1 MMLRRQR
8 RSEPAQSGKPREA
21 LSNGR
26 AAAAMLAAGIGS
38 LVFGFLTI
46 LVQVSPAVRNAL
58 QFYQPAGQIT
68 GLTTLS
74 VAAWLISWY
83 ILFRLW
89 KEQQVPF
96 SWVFAVTLLL
106 IVLGL
111 VGTFPPFYG
120 LFG

>member
-1 MMLRRQR
+1 MMVRRQR
-8 RSEPAQSGKPREA
+8 RSEPAQKGKPREA

-26 AAAAMLAAGIGS
+26 AAAMLAAGIGS
-38 LVFGFLTI
+38 LVFGLLTI

-83 ILFRLW
+83 ILFRLL
-89 KEQQVPF
+89 KERQGAFFLGV
-96 SWVFAVTLLL
+96 SVTLLL
-106 IVLGL
+106 VFSLL
-111 VGTFPPFYG
+111 AWT
-120 LFG
+120 L

>member
-1 MMLRRQR
+1 
-8 RSEPAQSGKPREA
+8 
-21 LSNGR
+21 
-26 AAAAMLAAGIGS
+26 MLAAGIGS
-38 LVFGFLTI
+38 LVFGLLTI

-89 KEQQVPF
+89 KERQEPL
-96 SWVFAVTLLL
+96 SRVFYGPLRPVFLW
-106 IVLGL
+106 L
-111 VGTFPPFYG
+111 VGTLPPLYPVVV
-120 LFG
+120 LQHATSYP

>member
-1 MMLRRQR
+1 MMVRRQR
-8 RSEPAQSGKPREA
+8 RSEPAQRGKPREA

-26 AAAAMLAAGIGS
+26 AAAMLAAGIGS
-38 LVFGFLTI
+38 LVFGLLTI

-89 KEQQVPF
+89 KERQVPF